1 LDEEEE
7 LEYLIDS
14 FNIKG
19 ILEKKLIENLKKIR
33 AVLKLRKTKSLKD

>member
-7 LEYLIDS
+7 LENLIDS

-33 AVLKLRKTKSLKD
+33 SVLKLRKTKS